1 MSAAVGGHANS
12 VGRVATACLVAMLG
26 VAVTATRADAGPVA
40 RRAPLRREPSAACDW
55 PMWGYSPA
63 RTFATA
69 CGSRVTDAS
78 ASRLRLRWFVP
89 PHDVVTAPPALSH
102 GVLCVGD
109 WSGRVVA
116 LSAATGR
123 RRWTFR
129 APIHPQVYSG
139 QIVASAAVAG
149 AGGARTVFVPA
160 GNTMFALRAGDGTPR
175 WSYRIGP
182 RVRGNSSEIE
192 SSPVVVDGMVI
203 FGWDVHN
210 EPKGD
215 RPAGVV
221 ALDARTGRIRW
232 RTVTAPVRTGPDAT
246 GAGCGDVWGSPA
258 VDAARRLVIVG
269 TGNCVV
275 ASGWGRASDALMAF
289 DLDDGHVRW
298 VYQPH
303 PPNQDDLDFA
313 GAPNLFDMDGRALVG
328 LGNKD
333 GKYYVVDRETGA
345 PVSTVDATAPGL
357 TNPGGNF
364 STGGFIG
371 PAAYADGTV
380 VGGTAVGPPPYLH
393 GIDVRAG
400 HIAWQDRAP
409 AATYAA
415 TAIAGGVAFVG
426 GTDFTLRAVRVRD
439 GTVLWSHPMKG
450 AVSGG
455 AVVDRDRVYAVAGI
469 REPGTGSRSRTSG
482 VYAFGLHGKAFR
494 IHFPAPPITTS
505 TSTAGTVPPRDCVG
519 APCPLPFTLRQPPA
533 GLTPAATLEITE
545 SPFRLHVT
553 TSGLGDPAQWVR
565 PGSAAAQVGAT
576 GFGVF
581 MSESDDNPTGGRVCV
596 LGSDGSCTG
605 RRLPR
610 AGATYN
616 RVTIVA
622 MKGNTM
628 PSLVDGFDRL
638 VTTTSFTPP
647 LAPRH

>member
-1 MSAAVGGHANS
+1 
-12 VGRVATACLVAMLG
+12 MLA
-26 VAVTATRADAGPVA
+26 VAVTDTAAGA
-40 RRAPLRREPSAACDW
+40 RRVAAATPSSHVAPGPCDW

-63 RTFATA
+63 RTFATR
-69 CGSRVTDAS
+69 CPTRVTA
-78 ASRLRLRWFVP
+78 ATAPRLRLRWFTST
-89 PHDVVTAPPALSH
+89 HDVVTATPALAH
-102 GVLCVGD
+102 GVLYVGD

-116 LSAATGR
+116 ISARTGR

-129 APIHPQVYSG
+129 APTHPQVYSG
-139 QIVASAAVAG
+139 QIVASAAVATVRG
-149 AGGARTVFVPA
+149 ERTVFVPA
-160 GNTMFALRAGDGTPR
+160 GNTMFALRARDGTPR

-182 RVRGNSSEIE
+182 RVRGNPSEIE
-192 SSPVVVDGMVI
+192 SSPVVVGGTVI

-210 EPKGD
+210 EPKGG

-221 ALDARTGRIRW
+221 ALDARTGRVRW
-232 RTVTAPVRTGPDAT
+232 RTVTAPVANGPNTT

-258 VDAARRLVIVG
+258 VDRARRLVIVG

-275 ASGWGRASDALMAF
+275 ASGWGRASDALLAF

-303 PPNQDDLDFA
+303 PPNRDDLDFA
-313 GAPNLFDMDGRALVG
+313 GAPNLLEVDGRALVG

-345 PVSTVDATAPGL
+345 PVATVDATGPGL
-357 TNPGGNF
+357 TRPGGNF

-371 PAAYADGTV
+371 PAAYADGMV
-380 VGGTAVGPPPYLH
+380 VGGTAVGPAPYLH
-393 GIDVRAG
+393 GIDVRTGA
-400 HIAWQDRAP
+400 IAWQNPEP

-426 GTDFTLRAVRVRD
+426 GTDFTLRAVRVSD

-482 VYAFGLHGKAFR
+482 VYGFALRGKAFR
-494 IHFPAPPITTS
+494 IRFPKPPTTTS
-505 TSTAGTVPPRDCVG
+505 TTAAGTTETRECVG
-519 APCPLPFTLRQPPA
+519 APCTLGFTLRPPPA
-533 GLTPAATLEITE
+533 GPTPTATLEITE
-545 SPFRLHVT
+545 APFRLRVT
-553 TSGLGDPAQWVR
+553 TTGLGDPAAWVR
-565 PGSAAAQVGAT
+565 AGSAAATQGANRY
-576 GFGVF
+576 GVF
-581 MSESDDNPTGGRVCV
+581 MSESDDDPTGGLVCV
-596 LGSDGSCTG
+596 LGADGACTG
-605 RRLPR
+605 TRIPR

-622 MKGNTM
+622 IRGTTM
-628 PSLVDGFDRL
+628 PSLADGFDRL